1 MLILLIEDDPR
12 VSGFIARGL
21 KAEGHRC
28 VVVANGEEG
37 LAHGLHGDQ
46 DLIILDR
53 MLPGRDGL
61 AICQRLRAAQVQTPI
76 LMLTAMDAVEE
87 RVDGLRAGADDYL
100 TKPFDFEELLA
111 RIDALSRRQRAA
123 PDDDT
128 LTLGPLRISPP
139 ARGVQRD
146 GRDIVLT
153 GLEFDLLLLLAR
165 HTERFWS
172 RERILNRIWGTA
184 EDPQTNIVDV
194 YISRLRK
201 KLDHPGE
208 ASLIENRRGVGYR
221 LRVPPTDSV

>member
-28 VVVANGEEG
+28 TVVATGDEG
-37 LAHGLHGDQ
+37 WEHGLHGEQ

-53 MLPGRDGL
+53 MLPGGDGL
-61 AICQRLRAAQVQTPI
+61 AICRRLRAAKVHTPI

-111 RIDALSRRQRAA
+111 RIDALSRRQRTI
-123 PDDDT
+123 PDDET
-128 LTLGPLRISPP
+128 LTVGPLRISPP
-139 ARGVQRD
+139 ARSVQYR

-165 HTERFWS
+165 HPERFWS

-184 EDPQTNIVDV
+184 EDPHTNIVDV

-201 KLDHPGE
+201 KLDRPGD

-221 LRVPPTDSV
+221 LRVSPPGSV